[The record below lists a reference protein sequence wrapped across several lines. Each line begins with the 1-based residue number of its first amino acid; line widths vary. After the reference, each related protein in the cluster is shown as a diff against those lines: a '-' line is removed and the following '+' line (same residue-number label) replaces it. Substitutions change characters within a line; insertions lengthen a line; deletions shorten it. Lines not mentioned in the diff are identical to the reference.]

1 METVTILILLFVVA
15 TTVAIAVQH
24 LAVPYTVALVFTG
37 LVLGL
42 LHAFEAPHLTKALLF
57 NVFLPGLLF
66 EAAFHVE
73 FKQFW
78 RNRLTINSLAL
89 PGVVAA
95 TALTAL
101 ILTPVVNTLHLVQ
114 DFTWKH
120 ALVFGAIISAT
131 DPIAV
136 VAVFKSLGVPKRLS
150 VLLEGESLL
159 NDGVAIVFFTLS
171 VGLVAGR
178 VVAAGG
184 LALDFIKIVGIGAL
198 IGAGVG
204 LAISQVIKQVD
215 DPMIEITLTTI
226 AAYGAFL
233 LAEHFHY
240 SGVIATVSAGML
252 CGNYGARVG
261 MSPSTRIAVESF
273 WEYVAFALNSIVFL
287 LIGFEVQFQ
296 ELLAS
301 WQAILVA
308 YLVVTAGRGLII
320 FGASSLLRRTRERI
334 PWAWSVILTWGGL
347 RGGLPMV
354 LVLSLPKDFPHRD
367 LLVSMTFGVV
377 ILSILVHGLTMSPL
391 LRWLG
396 IVRGH
401 QEHAAYELTR
411 GKLQAAQAALE
422 EIDRMSRVHFTNPE
436 ALASLRREYEQKV
449 ERDSATLDELHLER
463 QHLHGEEVQW
473 ARRHLLLVEKGVVIE
488 AFHQGLLSQAV
499 QEKLLADIDAQL
511 LRLESGEIPES
522 IEQSARSDGAE
533 RHNEVEQLGGK

>member
-1 METVTILILLFVVA
+1 METETILILLFIVA
-15 TTVAIAVQH
+15 TAVAIAVQR
-24 LAVPYTVALVFTG
+24 LAVPYTVALVLTG

-42 LHAFEAPHLTKALLF
+42 LHAFEAPSLTKALLF

-66 EAAFHVE
+66 EAAFYIE

-95 TALTAL
+95 IALTAV
-101 ILTPVVNTLHLVQ
+101 ILTPVANRLLVQ

-136 VAVFKSLGVPKRLS
+136 VAIFKSMGVPKRLS

-159 NDGVAIVFFTLS
+159 NDGTAIVFFTLS
-171 VGLVAGR
+171 VALVTGT
-178 VVAAGG
+178 VVTAGG
-184 LALDFIKIVGIGAL
+184 LAFDFIKIVGIGAL
-198 IGAGVG
+198 IGT
-204 LAISQVIKQVD
+204 AIGMAVSQVIRKVD
-215 DPMIEITLTTI
+215 DPMIEIMLTTI
-226 AAYGAFL
+226 AAYGSFL
-233 LAEHFHY
+233 TAEHLHY

-261 MSPSTRIAVESF
+261 MSPSARIAVETF
-273 WEYVAFALNSIVFL
+273 WEYVAFALNSIIFL
-287 LIGFEVQFQ
+287 LIGFEVNFHT
-296 ELLAS
+296 LLAA

-308 YLVVTAGRGLII
+308 YLVVTGGRALII

-347 RGGLPMV
+347 RGALPMV
-354 LVLSLPKDFPHRD
+354 LVLSLPKDFPHRE

-391 LRWLG
+391 LGWLG

-401 QEHAAYELTR
+401 RELAVYELTR
-411 GKLQAAQAALE
+411 GKLQAAHAALE
-422 EIDRMSRVHFTNPE
+422 EIDRMSRVHFTNTE
-436 ALASLRREYEQKV
+436 VLANLRSEYEQKV
-449 ERDSATLDELHLER
+449 ERDSAALDELHLEKQQFR
-463 QHLHGEEVQW
+463 AEELQW
-473 ARRHLLLVEKGVVIE
+473 ARRHLLLVEKGEVID
-488 AFHQGLLSQAV
+488 AFRHETLSQAV
-499 QEKLLADIDAQL
+499 QEKLLTDIDAQL
-511 LRLESGEIPES
+511 LRLESGETEES
-522 IEQSARSDGAE
+522 SR
-533 RHNEVEQLGGK
+533 